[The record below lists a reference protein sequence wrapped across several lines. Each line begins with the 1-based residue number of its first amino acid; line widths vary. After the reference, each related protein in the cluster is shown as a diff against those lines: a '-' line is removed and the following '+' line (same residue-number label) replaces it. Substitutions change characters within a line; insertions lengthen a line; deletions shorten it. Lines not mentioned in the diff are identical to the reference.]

1 MDIPGR
7 VGGMQAAHQSPEK
20 ALADSPRPI
29 HSLDCLLS
37 HSVLLLEGASA
48 LGMAGRGTLES
59 PFG

>member
-7 VGGMQAAHQSPEK
+7 VGGMKAAHHSPEK
-20 ALADSPRPI
+20 ALADSPRLI

-37 HSVLLLEGASA
+37 HSVQLLEGASA
-48 LGMAGRGTLES
+48 LGMAGRGALES